1 MPTLHNL
8 TLAAITWSPGFR
20 GILVVAV
27 GVIVLMG
34 SVYLLLGTNTG
45 WRLGFLL
52 ALTGLM
58 GWMTIMGLVWS
69 MYGIGKQGPV
79 ASWKVQDLNYDDL
92 TQAKLAVARDLPEPD
107 QLPDPEDLLAAD
119 PALDKQFPVT
129 EGVKRPS
136 LGDLLGVQP
145 DLEEQILEEGN
156 IPDGWTLLASSDPQT
171 GEAQASASAYV
182 IDERKAFTA
191 QSDFVVL
198 NAFSYGGKERL
209 AADANLLD
217 RIWFKAK
224 RILTWP
230 FGHPTHYAVV
240 QLQQVVPQETL
251 PGQAP
256 PLPRADETKP
266 VISVVMV
273 RDLGAKRLPSV
284 GVMVFSGI
292 VFAVC
297 CNSLHRRDKLVAEAR
312 AAAATA

>member
-1 MPTLHNL
+1 MTAYVNV
-8 TLAAITWSPGFR
+8 LAAITWSPGFR

-27 GVIVLMG
+27 GVLVLMG
-34 SVYLLLGTNTG
+34 SVYLLLATNTG
-45 WRLGFLL
+45 ARLGFLL

-69 MYGIGKQGPV
+69 MYGIGKQGPA
-79 ASWKVQDLNYDDL
+79 ASWKVEDLNYDDL
-92 TQAKLAVARDLPEPD
+92 TQTEVVVARGLPEPD
-107 QLPDPEDLLAAD
+107 QLPTAESFLEAD
-119 PALDKQFPVT
+119 PALAEQFPVT
-129 EGVKRPS
+129 EGVKRPG
-136 LGDLLGVQP
+136 LGDLLGVDP
-145 DLEEQILEEGN
+145 DLEEQLQDDL
-156 IPDGWTLLASSDPQT
+156 PDGWVLLASSDPQT

-182 IDERKAFTA
+182 IDDRKLFTS
-191 QSDFVVL
+191 QGEFVVV
-198 NAFSYGGKERL
+198 NAFSYGGKESL
-209 AADANLLD
+209 PDDANLLD

-240 QLQQVVPQETL
+240 QLQQVVPQETA

-256 PLPRADETKP
+256 PLPEADETKP
-266 VISVVMV
+266 VISVIMV

-284 GVMVFSGI
+284 GVMLFSGT

-312 AAAATA
+312 AAAART